1 MKHPLI
7 HVGLLCLFTLATAC
21 EKKDTSSD
29 KLATQKQ
36 ATAPNTPGSNNQE
49 PTTPTALK
57 DGQDAV
63 STELRSPKSIAGGI
77 AKARA
82 LDKWL
87 VDNGGDAKA
96 NEARFL
102 SAQLKI
108 QCVAAAVGLK
118 TPPAIKA
125 LGSSGAEIN
134 LLTQAAASLSQGN
147 QPGSAPWLM
156 AVNSMIASVPSSKG
170 IAIDRKAS
178 LELATGDSDAGQA
191 LRTFWLER
199 LEKALKALHSSD
211 LTARVS
217 GLAINAGNLL
227 CPACGDARH
236 PTPDMVTAALLM
248 AKNKGGFICD
258 LAYNPSEKTTPAS
271 QITALSRCGT
281 DLAISPVAEPAV
293 YWGANLLAAG
303 TLVMAK
309 DLVQP
314 AIPETGPLASAL
326 KKRAEAVRKFL
337 SKAVVLPTPQITG
350 RLPRNGERTEMSIP
364 ASIEGLGFAGQTSS
378 APSLTVF
385 QVGPVA
391 ISGFVRPTVKL
402 KDGAVRSVS
411 LDADSPAE
419 DVSFDA
425 LKTATVDADT
435 GSVSA
440 IKALAER
447 KKGAAK
453 DIDALPK
460 TAQPDTTDLL
470 IDALAP
476 SWAVMKTVDSLR
488 DTGFS
493 HFRFLRTALHGQAL
507 PLVVRE
513 AEPELVTRLAV
524 GYERPVIAHVSRKN
538 VDIWLPAKPTGDATK
553 STKTSEPKGV
563 SLGYKGKKL
572 VRLRVPIPQGMGY
585 GLNGSALSRIAEAT
599 KFVFAKSGAG
609 PLLLVTSTDDALA
622 ADVLRVSRIFQESPG
637 KTLEGDQAIW
647 PGSRCT
653 KTNVANGG
661 KAKCPS
667 GVAVA
672 FSKAKPPS
680 SQGVTSEPTEAKK
693 KESKPVEKPK
703 TGFCDRKSIGSKMK
717 RRTAAFRFCYEKALR
732 MQKGLAGR
740 VKVRFTI
747 GASGSLIGSPSV
759 VSASLKNA
767 GVHKCLLKNV
777 SRVKFDPPK
786 GGTCTVSWP
795 FNFKSGG

>member
-1 MKHPLI
+1 MKHPFI
-7 HVGLLCLFTLATAC
+7 QVGLLCLFTLATAC
-21 EKKDTSSD
+21 EKKDTPAGER
-29 KLATQKQ
+29 ATQTKSP
-36 ATAPNTPGSNNQE
+36 ASNTPSSKAQK
-49 PTTPTALK
+49 PDVPTAIK
-57 DGQDAV
+57 DGQEAV
-63 STELRSPKSIAGGI
+63 STELRSPKSIAEGI
-77 AKARA
+77 ERAQA
-82 LDKWL
+82 LDKW
-87 VDNGGDAKA
+87 VTANNGDVKAKK
-96 NEARFL
+96 ARLL
-102 SAQLKI
+102 SAQIKI
-108 QCVAAAVGLK
+108 QCVAAAVGLN

-125 LGSSGAEIN
+125 LGSSGSEAA
-134 LLTQAAASLSQGN
+134 LLTQAVDSLSQNKDTDSG
-147 QPGSAPWLM
+147 PWLM
-156 AVNSMIASVPSSKG
+156 AANAMLASVSSAKG
-170 IAIDRKAS
+170 IAMDRKAS

-199 LEKALKALHSSD
+199 LEKALKALHSSN
-211 LTARVS
+211 LSTRVS

-227 CPACGDARH
+227 CPACDDARH

-258 LAYNPSEKTTPAS
+258 LAYNPSEKVTPAS

-281 DLAISPVAEPAV
+281 DLAISPVAETTV

-326 KKRAEAVRKFL
+326 KKRSAAVQKLL

-350 RLPRNGERTEMSIP
+350 RLPKNGERTELTNP
-364 ASIEGLGFAGQTSS
+364 ASLEGLGFEGQTSS

-385 QVGPVA
+385 QVGPAAV
-391 ISGFVRPTVKL
+391 SGFVRPTVQL

-419 DVSFDA
+419 DVPFDA
-425 LKTATVDADT
+425 LKTATADAET
-435 GSVSA
+435 GSISA
-440 IKALAER
+440 IKVLAER
-447 KKGAAK
+447 KKDSAK

-470 IDALAP
+470 VDALAP
-476 SWAVMKTVDSLR
+476 SWAVTKTIDTLK
-488 DTGFS
+488 DTGFA
-493 HFRFLRTALHGQAL
+493 HFRFLRTAIHGQAL

-513 AEPELVTRLAV
+513 AEPELITRLAV

-538 VDIWLPAKPTGDATK
+538 VDIWLPAKPTGTATK
-553 STKTSEPKGV
+553 SKKVSEPKGV
-563 SLGYKGKKL
+563 VMGYKGKKL
-572 VRLRVPIPQGMGY
+572 VRLRVSIPQGMGH
-585 GLNGSALSRIAEAT
+585 GLNGSALNQIAEAT

-609 PLLLVTSTDDALA
+609 PLLLVTTTDDALA

-647 PGSRCT
+647 PGSQCA

-667 GVAVA
+667 GVSVA
-672 FSKAKPPS
+672 FSKAKTPS
-680 SQGVTSEPTEAKK
+680 SLGVTSEPTEAKK
-693 KESKPVEKPK
+693 KEAKPVEKPK

-747 GASGSLIGSPSV
+747 GANGSLIGSPSV

-795 FNFKSGG
+795 FNFKSGD